1 MTYAAIILLSAL
13 CSGLKG
19 YDGFKNRFTKY
30 AAIVPQ
36 VVGVFLISLLVLPW
50 FLAPIIAGA
59 SGGLLWGTM
68 RRSWHADAELNYMAR
83 KPFSSLFDVVDSYI
97 AQTILAGLLLGGVGV
112 WQGHIWA
119 MLLAIPVAF
128 SCLLPAASLLVFN
141 YDTKIGKRLTNNGR
155 FLDCRRPTELAGG
168 AVAGICT
175 CVVLYVVATVW
186 GEM

>member
-1 MTYAAIILLSAL
+1 MTYAAIILLSAH
-13 CSGLKG
+13 CSGLHGWGRISKG
-19 YDGFKNRFTKY
+19 ICIGAHVIGT
-30 AAIVPQ
+30 AA
-36 VVGVFLISLLVLPW
+36 LSLLVLPW
-50 FLAPIIAGA
+50 FLASVVAA
-59 SGGLLWGTM
+59 VSGGLLWGTM

-119 MLLAIPVAF
+119 MVLAIPVAL

-141 YDTKIGKRLTNNGR
+141 YDTRIGNRLTNNGR
-155 FLDCRRPTELAGG
+155 FIDCRRPTELAGG
-168 AVAGICT
+168 AVAGVCT